1 MKGKDHMAGNTVSV
15 GKWHKLGLA
24 TLGAMTLA
32 APLVAALANPALDAA
47 APAPDAAAAAQPE
60 PLSAAQVAQ
69 GRSLFNSWSCSACH
83 VLTDANAHGHI
94 GPSLDGNANLD
105 HAFVVSRITNGQGAM
120 PGFGGQ
126 LSPEEIDLLAAYI
139 VQVKQ

>member
-1 MKGKDHMAGNTVSV
+1 MTVIS
-15 GKWHKLGLA
+15 GKWHRLA
-24 TLGAMTLA
+24 SAALGAAFLSVPLA
-32 APLVAALANPALDAA
+32 VAMAQGPEFQAAEESAAEAPLTDEQLA
-47 APAPDAAAAAQPE
+47 E
-60 PLSAAQVAQ
+60 

-94 GPSLDGNANLD
+94 GPSLDGNATLD
-105 HAFVVSRITNGQGAM
+105 KAFVASRINNGQGAM

-126 LSPEEIDLLAAYI
+126 LSPEEIDLMSAYI

>member
-1 MKGKDHMAGNTVSV
+1 MTAIV

-24 TLGAMTLA
+24 SLGAAFLA
-32 APLVAALANPALDAA
+32 VPLAMAVANPAIA
-47 APAPDAAAAAQPE
+47 APEFEEAAAATTE
-60 PLSAAQVAQ
+60 AAGEALTAEQVAQ

-94 GPSLDGNANLD
+94 GPSLDGNTAID
-105 HAFVVSRITNGQGAM
+105 KDFVASRITNGQGAM

-126 LSPEEIDLLAAYI
+126 LSEEEIDLLSAYV

>member
-1 MKGKDHMAGNTVSV
+1 MTAIV

-24 TLGAMTLA
+24 TLGAASLA
-32 APLVAALANPALDAA
+32 IPLAVALAQGPEFQDQTEATGEALTA
-47 APAPDAAAAAQPE
+47 E
-60 PLSAAQVAQ
+60 QVAQ

-94 GPSLDGNANLD
+94 GPSLDGNATID
-105 HAFVVSRITNGQGAM
+105 KAFVVGRITNGQGAM

-126 LSPEEIDLLAAYI
+126 LSDEEIDLLAAYI

>member
-1 MKGKDHMAGNTVSV
+1 MTAIV

-24 TLGAMTLA
+24 SLG
-32 APLVAALANPALDAA
+32 AALAAVPLAVVMANPAIAAPEFEEAA
-47 APAPDAAAAAQPE
+47 ATPQATGATLTAE
-60 PLSAAQVAQ
+60 QVAQ

-94 GPSLDGNANLD
+94 GPSLDGNLAID
-105 HAFVVSRITNGQGAM
+105 KDFVISRITNGQGAM

-126 LSPEEIDLLAAYI
+126 LTNEEIDLLATYV

>member
-1 MKGKDHMAGNTVSV
+1 MTAVV

-24 TLGAMTLA
+24 TLGAASLA
-32 APLVAALANPALDAA
+32 VPLAMAMAQGPEFQEQ
-47 APAPDAAAAAQPE
+47 AAQ
-60 PLSAAQVAQ
+60 AAEAAGETLTAEQVAQ
-69 GRSLFNSWSCSACH
+69 GRTLFNSWSCSACH

-94 GPSLDGNANLD
+94 GPSLDGNMAID
-105 HAFVVSRITNGQGAM
+105 KDFVISRITNGQGAM

-126 LSPEEIDLLAAYI
+126 LSEEEIDLLAAYI

>member
-1 MKGKDHMAGNTVSV
+1 MTAFV

-24 TLGAMTLA
+24 TLGAASLA
-32 APLVAALANPALDAA
+32 VPLAVALAQGPEFQEQTEAAGEALTA
-47 APAPDAAAAAQPE
+47 E
-60 PLSAAQVAQ
+60 QVAQ
-69 GRSLFNSWSCSACH
+69 GRTLFNSWSCSACH

-94 GPSLDGNANLD
+94 GPSLDGNMAID
-105 HAFVVSRITNGQGAM
+105 KDFVISRVTNGQGAM

-126 LSPEEIDLLAAYI
+126 LSDEEIDLLAAYV

>member
-1 MKGKDHMAGNTVSV
+1 MTAIV

-24 TLGAMTLA
+24 TLGAASLA
-32 APLVAALANPALDAA
+32 VPLAMAMAQGPEFEEQQTEAASEALTA
-47 APAPDAAAAAQPE
+47 E
-60 PLSAAQVAQ
+60 QVAQ
-69 GRSLFNSWSCSACH
+69 GRTLFNSWSCSACH

-94 GPSLDGNANLD
+94 GPALDGNMAID
-105 HAFVVSRITNGQGAM
+105 KDFVASRITNGQGAM

-126 LSPEEIDLLAAYI
+126 LSEEEIDLLAAYV